1 MKSPY
6 QFIVEPL
13 YKSRYNNTKNIS
25 GLDVILNTSEEDHRF
40 SSREAKVIST
50 PINYCGPIEQ
60 GDILLVHH
68 NVFKFYNDM
77 YGNRKSGKSFLKD
90 NTFLVDFEQFYAYK
104 KNNKWYAFDR
114 YCFISPIP
122 VEESYIYK
130 PITHEPLM
138 ATMEMPNEYLK
149 SQGIKKGDKITFR
162 PDNEYEFIVDGK
174 KMYRSFDHQ
183 IVAKL

>member
-1 MKSPY
+1 ME
-6 QFIVEPL
+6 V
-13 YKSRYNNTKNIS
+13 N
-25 GLDVILNTSEEDHRF
+25 LDVITEKPLRVTLSGKVY
-40 SSREAKVIST
+40 EAK
-50 PINYCGPIEQ
+50 P
-60 GDILLVHH
+60 
-68 NVFKFYNDM
+68 
-77 YGNRKSGKSFLKD
+77 LKMRPYLATQSLQ
-90 NTFLVDFEQFYAYK
+90 NKLEAAYK
-104 KNNKWYAFDR
+104 KNDKWYAFDR